1 MKLSVIMPVYN
12 EESTIGEILDR
23 VIEVALEKEI
33 IVVDDGS
40 SDRTGEI
47 LEEIKRKGADIRVLH
62 HPGNMGKGTA
72 IRTAL
77 REVRGE
83 LVIIQDGDL
92 EYDPGQYH
100 KLIKPI
106 LDGQAEV
113 VYGSRTLGKRF
124 HPASFQNF
132 IFFTGG
138 RLLTMIANM
147 LYGARLTDEPT
158 CYKVFRADVLK
169 GISLECRGFEFC
181 PEVTSKLLRKGI
193 RIMEVPILSHPRT
206 IKEGKK
212 IRLSDWFVAVYTLFK
227 NRL

>member
-12 EESTIGEILDR
+12 EESTIGEILEKVLD
-23 VIEVALEKEI
+23 VEIEKEI

-47 LEEIKRKGADIRVLH
+47 LEEIKRNGADIRVFH
-62 HPGNMGKGTA
+62 HSRNMGKGAA

-77 REVRGE
+77 REVHNE

-92 EYDPGQYH
+92 EYDPGQYR
-100 KLIKPI
+100 KLIKPV

-113 VYGSRTLGKRF
+113 VYGSRTLGRRF

-132 IFFTGG
+132 IFFAGG
-138 RLLTMIANM
+138 RFLTMIANM

-158 CYKVFRADVLK
+158 CYKVFRTDVLK
-169 GISLECRGFEFC
+169 GMSLECRGFEFC
-181 PEVTSKLLRKGI
+181 PEVTSKLLRRGI
-193 RIMEVPILSHPRT
+193 RIVEVPILSHPRT

-212 IRLSDWFVAVYTLFK
+212 IRLSDWFVAVYTLLK